1 MSIKKYKTKSGE
13 IRWAVNVYDKYL
25 GKTLWIGTF
34 RAPED
39 AKLAF
44 TEADR
49 RVRLGQLPV
58 ERKEVLFS
66 ALVDEWLQLQTVNL
80 RPSTK
85 ADYTYASRYLKEYF
99 GNAPASSIDH
109 ADVMRFVAW
118 VSQKGLSDHYVRK
131 MATRLSQVFKFAEA
145 MGYET
150 RRPCAQRVSNLPPQ
164 PEKKIRPL
172 TAAEIRALIEA
183 TPLHYRAAVAV
194 MATCGLR
201 RSEVFGTTRS
211 SCDLANGLIRVT
223 HQLVDGQLAPLKTR
237 RARRVI
243 PIPTST
249 LELLTAHL
257 SALPPNDLDLAF
269 PTENGQPVRHENF
282 RRRVWKPAVEKA
294 GLRSDLTL
302 HDLRRTYASALARQ
316 GRSAAFLQDVLGHQQ
331 ATTTLSYYIGVYDE
345 ERSAATR
352 DMDDWLARELLNT
365 WTITPPCRLGLRNT

>member
-13 IRWAVNVYDKYL
+13 TRWAVNVYDKHL
-25 GKTLWIGTF
+25 RKTLWIGTF
-34 RAPED
+34 RTPED

-44 TEADR
+44 AEADR

-66 ALVDEWLQLQTVNL
+66 ALVDEWLELQTVNL
-80 RPSTK
+80 RSSTK
-85 ADYTYASRYLKEYF
+85 ADYKYASRYLKQYF
-99 GNAPASSIDH
+99 GNVPASSIEH
-109 ADVMRFVAW
+109 SDVMRFVAW
-118 VSQKGLSDHYVRK
+118 VSQKGLSDHYTRK
-131 MATRLSQVFKFAEA
+131 MTTRLSQVFKFAEA
-145 MGYET
+145 MGYDT
-150 RRPCAQRVSNLPPQ
+150 RRPCAQRASNLPQQ

-183 TPLHYRAAVAV
+183 TPQHYRAAMAV
-194 MATCGLR
+194 MATCGTR
-201 RSEVFGTTRS
+201 RSETFGISRS
-211 SCDLANGLIRVT
+211 SCDLEHGLIRVT

-243 PIPTST
+243 PVPTST
-249 LELLTAHL
+249 LNLLAAHL
-257 SALPPNDLDLAF
+257 STLAPNDLDLAF

-282 RRRVWKPAVEKA
+282 RRRVWKPAVLKA

-331 ATTTLSYYIGVYDE
+331 ASTTLAYYIGVYDE
-345 ERSAATR
+345 ERTAATR
-352 DMDDWLARELLNT
+352 DMDDWLAREIRT
-365 WTITPPCRLGLRNT
+365 KRGRTYPCRHASP